1 MRFYAIPVRPKLLW
15 LSTLAI
21 GLCVTSNAFPQ
32 GSVTVLYA
40 GSLVSVMEQGI
51 GPAFTKQTGM
61 GFQGHAG
68 GSKGL
73 AAQIKAGS
81 LRGDVFISANSRVNA
96 DLTGGANGD
105 RVSWYIAFAQSPL
118 VLGFSRSSRFAAD
131 WQKMPWHQDRAHRS
145 KPRS

>member
-1 MRFYAIPVRPKLLW
+1 MRPKLLW

-21 GLCVTSNAFPQ
+21 ALCVTSNAFAQ

-40 GSLVSVMEQGI
+40 GSLIGVLAQAI
-51 GPAFTKQTGM
+51 GPAFTKQTGI
-61 GFQGHAG
+61 GFQGQAG

-81 LRGDVFISANSRVNA
+81 LYGDVFVSADPRVNA

-105 RVSWYIAFAQSPL
+105 RVNWYIVPQRWGTSL
-118 VLGFSRSSRFAAD
+118 RKGTRFAA
-131 WQKMPWHQDRAHRS
+131 KLAA
-145 KPRS
+145 